1 MTSIFNGVAPTASGG
16 SGGAANEGIDFVA
29 SHTGT
34 IDAVQWWMA
43 PAGGPASV
51 TAILYDTQTQLPL
64 DSVTVPGAGLVA
76 GAWNPIPLTTP
87 LAITPGKLYTAS
99 CFITAGNN
107 GFSAGLLSN
116 HVFAPGGDLTGLFRT
131 GRFDNGAVAAFPG
144 TKLPDAFGVDVSFT
158 QTPTCEPC
166 PPCPPTTGF
175 LINLTSPGFINVV
188 TGVGQCVVE
197 ALDQTPAGAPCRQ
210 CLLLPT
216 QAIPWDNCG
225 PCIATSEC
233 THPGQVALAI
243 REVYGSGQFPQPM
256 TASLRKCN
264 HRYEVVRAVV
274 TVTRCVPAMDQDG
287 APPDCAAELAAAV
300 ILENDRTAVRQAIA
314 CCLAYQNGLTPWWVS
329 EWAIGGSVTVGELGG
344 CAGVETEFFVGVQSC
359 LCPN

>member
-1 MTSIFNGVAPTASGG
+1 MSDIFGGVAPGTVVSIPAANAGLDFTANHAGTISALQWWFATGGGG
-16 SGGAANEGIDFVA
+16 SLALTLYDAQTAAVLASVGPMSTAGFVA
-29 SHTGT
+29 N
-34 IDAVQWWMA
+34 
-43 PAGGPASV
+43 
-51 TAILYDTQTQLPL
+51 
-64 DSVTVPGAGLVA
+64 
-76 GAWNPIPLTTP
+76 AWNVVPLGAPVALT
-87 LAITPGKLYTAS
+87 AGKVYTAAGWTNGANTGL
-99 CFITAGNN
+99 TAN
-107 GFSAGLLSN
+107 GLAN
-116 HVFAPGGDLTGLFRT
+116 HVFATDLTGLKRT
-131 GRFDNGAVAAFPG
+131 GRFDLGGAPAFPTTASSNG
-144 TKLPDAFGVDVSFT
+144 TDQWPVDVVFA
-158 QTPTCEPC
+158 QTPTCPEC
-166 PPCPPTTGF
+166 PPCPPTEGF

-188 TGVGQCVVE
+188 TGVGGCIIE

-225 PCIATSEC
+225 PCVATSEC

>member
-1 MTSIFNGVAPTASGG
+1 MSSIFAGVAPTASGG

-29 SHTGT
+29 AHTGT

-51 TAILYDTQTQLPL
+51 TAVLYDTQTQLPL
-64 DSVTVPGAGLVA
+64 DSVTVAGAGLVA
-76 GAWNPIPLTTP
+76 GAWNAIPLTAP
-87 LAITPGKLYTAS
+87 YAITPGKLYTAS

-107 GFSAGLLSN
+107 GFSAGLLGN
-116 HVFAPGGDLTGLFRT
+116 HVFNGAGDLTGLFRT

-144 TKLPDAFGVDVSFT
+144 TKLPDAFGVDVEFT
-158 QTPTCEPC
+158 QTPTCPEC

-175 LINLTSPGFINVV
+175 LINLTSPGFVNVV

-216 QAIPWDNCG
+216 MQIPWDNCG
-225 PCIATSEC
+225 PCDGTEC
-233 THPGQVALAI
+233 SGQVAVAI
-243 REVYGSGQFPQPM
+243 REVYGSGQFPTPLNG
-256 TASLRKCN
+256 ASWRKCS

-274 TVTRCVPAMDQDG
+274 SVTRCVPAMSETGQ
-287 APPDCAAELAAAV
+287 PPDCSAELAAAV
-300 ILENDRTAVRQAIA
+300 TLENDRTAVRQAIA
-314 CCLAYQNGLTPWWVS
+314 CCLSAANLATPYWVS
-329 EWAIGGSVTVGELGG
+329 EWVIGGSVTVGELGG